1 MAAGEN
7 LAITNSLI
15 ASFGTAK
22 EVAKTAA
29 DQDSAGVAQKFIYT
43 PTGKPQKVI
52 FLVHVGDATGLTI
65 TVSAGDNVF
74 GAAAKTIATAT
85 KAADYAIQVETGA
98 FAQSDGTIELS
109 IDTTD
114 ASKKL
119 YSDHAC
125 TVAAIEII

>member
-7 LAITNSLI
+7 LAITNTLI
-15 ASFGTAK
+15 TGFGAAI
-22 EVAKTAA
+22 EVKKAAA
-29 DQDSAGVAQKFIYT
+29 DQDGAGVAQKFIYT

-74 GAAAKTIATAT
+74 GAAAKTIVTAT

-109 IDTTD
+109 IDPTD
-114 ASKKL
+114 DTKKL